1 MDQERKETRMSWKK
15 TLIALAFGALAASLV
30 AQEAKTTEQTTTTTQ
45 TTTVSGSVVSY
56 TPGQTI
62 VLKSSDG
69 KTTTYT
75 ILPTAE
81 VPAAVELGKRVTLS
95 TEPASDGSGM
105 AMVRRIETT
114 SVDASGQTK
123 RTTEKTEISPSGS
136 SKTTTTTVYG
146 TVTAFQ
152 PGQSITIE
160 EPTHQVVTY
169 TVDTESQLPQDLAVG
184 KTVTIT
190 TTKTS
195 ASENPVARKIVYRS
209 VTKTKVKPQ

>member
-1 MDQERKETRMSWKK
+1 MSWKK

-45 TTTVSGSVVSY
+45 TTTISGSVVSY

-123 RTTEKTEISPSGS
+123 RMTEKTEISPSGS